1 MKIKVNSCN
10 VSLPV
15 STFKEEIYINN
26 YNVLDAIMEIKLFIN
41 ISVCKNRD
49 YEIVNINKTKCVE

>member
-1 MKIKVNSCN
+1 MKIKVYSCN

-26 YNVLDAIMEIKLFIN
+26 YNVLMGIKLFIN
-41 ISVCKNRD
+41 ISFYKNWD
-49 YEIVNINKTKCVE
+49 YEIININKTKCVE